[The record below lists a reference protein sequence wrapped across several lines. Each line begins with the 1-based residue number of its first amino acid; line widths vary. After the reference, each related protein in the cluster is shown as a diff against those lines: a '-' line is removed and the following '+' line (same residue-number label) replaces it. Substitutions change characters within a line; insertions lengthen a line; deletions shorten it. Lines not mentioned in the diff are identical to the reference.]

1 MKYKNIFWGLILI
14 ILGALFILK
23 NTGLLYFSWRDI
35 FHLWPLILI
44 LWGVSIIPV
53 KSGIKIIL
61 SIITIAV
68 AIFIISNNHSRWE
81 SHSYWQWGEDNDYE
95 NSREWTDQ
103 EFTEPFD
110 ENIKIARLEI
120 NAAAGT
126 FDIKG
131 ICDDLIHFK
140 HEGNVGPYEME
151 YTSLDSSRKII
162 LDFEDDFIRA
172 GRIRNY
178 TEIWLNPNPLWS
190 IDVDAGA
197 AKLELDLSEYKVKHL
212 EIDGGATSVD
222 VKLGSLFDDVFV
234 SIDAGASSLTIRVP
248 EEIGCKLTTDSFLT
262 SKRLKGFNKISD
274 GSYLSKDYDNTDKKI
289 HIDINTAISSL
300 KVLRY

>member
-35 FHLWPLILI
+35 FQLWPIILI
-44 LWGVSIIPV
+44 LWGLSIIPV

-61 SIITIAV
+61 SVITITV
-68 AIFIISNNHSRWE
+68 AIFIISNSHSRWE
-81 SHSYWQWGEDNDYE
+81 SHSYWEWGEDKDYE
-95 NSREWTDQ
+95 DSREWTDQ
-103 EFTEPFD
+103 EFTEPYD
-110 ENIKIARLEI
+110 QNIKIARLEI
-120 NAAAGT
+120 NAAAGS

-131 ICDDLIHFK
+131 VCDELIHFK
-140 HEGNVGPYEME
+140 HEGNVGPYEMK
-151 YTSLDSSRKII
+151 SFSSDSSRKII
-162 LDFEDDFIRA
+162 LDFEDEFIRA
-172 GRIRNY
+172 GRIKNY

-197 AKLELDLSEYKVKHL
+197 AKLDLDLSAYKVEQL

-222 VKLGSLFDDVFV
+222 VTLGSLLDEVFV

-248 EEIGCKLTTDSFLT
+248 EKIGCKITNDSFLT
-262 SKRLKGFNKISD
+262 SKRLKGFNKTSD
-274 GSYLSKDYDNTDKKI
+274 GDYLSEDYEDYNKKI
-289 HIDINTAISSL
+289 FIDINTAISSL